1 MVFHLCSF
9 IFTPLNLKKMDNRVK
24 KALVASLNQYAEVAA
39 INIEGFEKE
48 LLVAFE
54 LDTNFLDKVTAFD
67 AVFDSHPKFE
77 ELREVFFDLL
87 MVNFFSSDVQK
98 LEEDYLETDE
108 WANIEEETID
118 RGTELL
124 NLLLYIK
131 ECKDEDIDPELGDFL
146 KEFLLVEDDE
156 FQDEFEIYEEMI
168 SNQQLA
174 ETSVQEICKT
184 APTLNVSEE
193 MQELF
198 VPFMIFF
205 LDVEGSA
212 TTTKE
217 IIQFSSNKSFDSATY
232 ILITTINS

>member
-1 MVFHLCSF
+1 
-9 IFTPLNLKKMDNRVK
+9 MDNRVK
-24 KALVASLNQYAEVAA
+24 KALVASLNKYAEVSA
-39 INIEGFEKE
+39 INVEGFETE
-48 LLVAFE
+48 LIASFE
-54 LDTNFLDKVTAFD
+54 LDVNFMDKVVAFD
-67 AVFDSHPKFE
+67 KVFDAHPKFE

-98 LEEDYLETDE
+98 LEDDYLESDE

-131 ECKDEDIDPELGDFL
+131 ECKDEDIDPELSDFL

-174 ETSVQEICKT
+174 ESSVEEICKT
-184 APTLNVSEE
+184 APTLNISEE
-193 MQELF
+193 MQDLF
-198 VPFMIFF
+198 VPFMAFF
-205 LDVEGSA
+205 LDVEGSE

-232 ILITTINS
+232 KLITTINN

>member
-1 MVFHLCSF
+1 
-9 IFTPLNLKKMDNRVK
+9 MDNRVK
-24 KALVASLNQYAEVAA
+24 KALNASIYKYAEVSK
-39 INIEGFEKE
+39 IETGDFEKQ
-48 LLVAFE
+48 LIDVFE
-54 LDTNFLDKVTAFD
+54 LEINFLEKAKSFD
-67 AVFDSHPKFE
+67 GVFDSYPKFE

-98 LEEDYLETDE
+98 LEEDYLESEE

-131 ECKDEDIDPELGDFL
+131 ECHDEDLDPELGDFL

-156 FQDEFEIYEEMI
+156 FQDEFDIYEELI

-174 ETSVQEICKT
+174 EGSVEDICKN
-184 APTLNVSEE
+184 ASVLNISEE

-198 VPFMIFF
+198 VPFMTFF
-205 LDVEGSA
+205 LDTEGSA
-212 TTTKE
+212 ETIKE
-217 IIQFSSNKSFDSATY
+217 LIQFSRNKSFDVATY
-232 ILITTINS
+232 TLITTINN

>member
-1 MVFHLCSF
+1 
-9 IFTPLNLKKMDNRVK
+9 MDNRVK
-24 KALVASLNQYAEVAA
+24 KALVASLNKYAEVAA
-39 INIEGFEKE
+39 INVEGFETE

-54 LDTNFLDKVTAFD
+54 LDTNFLNKATAFD

-98 LEEDYLETDE
+98 LEEDYLESDE

-174 ETSVQEICKT
+174 EGSVEEICNT
-184 APTLNVSEE
+184 APTLNISEE
-193 MQELF
+193 MQDLF
-198 VPFMIFF
+198 VPFMVFF
-205 LDVEGSA
+205 LDVEGN
-212 TTTKE
+212 TTTTEE